1 MQRTLVIMAVF
12 LLVVAALGVGV
23 LASHWPFWN
32 RAWQWQQ
39 AENGWPERLPGPT
52 RVLRGGAIAL
62 PIDLTADSALI
73 GIAGGASTR
82 LLLQA
87 GANGR
92 GSSYFAPGVSARTM
106 VDGRGLAAGLLAP
119 LYGILGRSHPG
130 LLDLPLG
137 AHLRTWRA
145 LPRGAITPRQLLWQ
159 LSGFPAGAFR
169 PLNPANLRAQ
179 LASGPDFERAAL
191 HWQSGYPPGS
201 HFEPSPVNAQLLAVL
216 AARVEATSYAQLLE
230 QRLWSQLAAH
240 DAVVL
245 LDRPR
250 GAIAAHCCMTAAAAD
265 WLRLGLLLASD
276 GRIGARQ
283 LLPAGLVAEMTVDS
297 PVHAGFGL
305 GYRLAEDSAG
315 GRVLI
320 LETTGRQLLVSTAM
334 RSAVLWV
341 GEGAP
346 PPLQRMLVMLQS
358 QGA

>member
-1 MQRTLVIMAVF
+1 MAVF
-12 LLVVAALGVGV
+12 LLVVVALGVGT

-39 AENGWPERLPGPT
+39 AENGWPESLPGPT
-52 RVLRGGAIAL
+52 RVLRGGRTAL
-62 PIDLTADSALI
+62 SIDLEADATLT
-73 GIAGGASTR
+73 GIAGSASTR

-92 GSSYFAPGVSARTM
+92 GSAAFAAGESVESM

-130 LLDLPLG
+130 LLDMPLG
-137 AHLRTWRA
+137 AYLSKWRGM
-145 LPRGAITPRQLLWQ
+145 PRGAVTPRQLLWQ
-159 LSGFPAGAFR
+159 MSGFPAGPFR

-191 HWQSGYPPGS
+191 HWQPNYPPGS
-201 HFEPSPVNAQLLAVL
+201 HFEPSPVNAQLLALL
-216 AARVEATSYAQLLE
+216 AARLDATPYAQLLE
-230 QRLWSQLAAH
+230 QRLWSQFAAG

-250 GAIAAHCCMTAAAAD
+250 GDIAAHCCMTAAAAD

-283 LLPAGLVAEMTVDS
+283 LLPSGLVAAMTEDS

-305 GYRLAEDSAG
+305 GYRLAADSSG
-315 GRVLI
+315 GRILI
-320 LETTGRQLLVSTAM
+320 LETTGRQLLISPTA
-334 RSAVLWV
+334 RRAVLWV

-346 PPLQRMLVMLQS
+346 PALHRLLALLQA
-358 QGA
+358 GAVTAR